1 MNVDT
6 AQAVNISPEFLRA
19 GRAIFTV
26 ANASGDH
33 YTFRIVGSG
42 LDDPGVEVD
51 GSIVRGNPRWFAQL
65 LTGPDNEHDY
75 TYLGCYN
82 PATGDVRL
90 TAASKMPEDSQPVR
104 VLRWACKIVRAG
116 RPLPAGY
123 SIRHEGRCGR
133 CGRTLTEPRSLECG
147 IGPECRRKMTVFEI
161 A

>member
-1 MNVDT
+1 MSVDT
-6 AQAVNISPEFLRA
+6 TQAVNISPEFLRA

-33 YTFRIVGSG
+33 YTFRIVAAG
-42 LDDPGVEVD
+42 LEED
-51 GSIVRGNPRWFAQL
+51 NPRWFAQL

-82 PATGDVRL
+82 PVTGDVRL

-123 SIRHEGRCGR
+123 AIRHEGRCGR